1 MGDAGVEKFQEAM
14 LTEQEFDKQV
24 YLDDSQIVVLQTR
37 LDNIRNGRNGEFFI

>member
-1 MGDAGVEKFQEAM
+1 MGDAGVDTFQAAM

-37 LDNIRNGRNGEFFI
+37 LDNIRDGTFFI